1 MVTTMPSEDSK
12 RRRTASTAS
21 RWLLSLLIA
30 LLLSGCLYIR
40 HPGALFGGLLT
51 MQVTTVPKMNRDMPV
66 AVEVLVVYEQKVLEQ
81 LEKLSATQW
90 FEGRAQF
97 LRDNPPGTDT
107 FQTWRW
113 EWVPAQNVPN
123 QEMRYALGALAT
135 IIYVSYQT
143 PGDHRAQVAPRQDFL
158 LSLKANDFEA
168 GPVD

>member
-1 MVTTMPSEDSK
+1 MVTTMLREDLK
-12 RRRTASTAS
+12 RRRAASAAM
-21 RWLLSLLIA
+21 RWLLCLLVA

-51 MQVTTVPKMNRDMPV
+51 MQVTTVPKMNKDMPV
-66 AVEVLVVYEQKVLEQ
+66 AVEVLVVYEEKVLEQ

-107 FQTWRW
+107 FETWRW

-123 QEMRYALGALAT
+123 QEMQYSLGALAT
-135 IIYVSYQT
+135 IVYVSYQT
-143 PGDHRAQVAPRQDFL
+143 PGDHRAKVAPRQDFL
-158 LSLKANDFEA
+158 LSLQANDFEA
-168 GPVD
+168 KVTN